1 MKPHTPSTIATTN
14 DQNLLV
20 RLQYEFSPAAQRGAE
35 LGNPVVE
42 LLVAVR
48 EAGSIAQA
56 ATALGCSYRHIWGA
70 LRRWET
76 TFGEP
81 LVSWTQ
87 GQPARLTPFGERLLW
102 AELRA
107 RKRMQ
112 PHIDALRADLTRM
125 VTEARDPQQQLLTVH
140 ASHDLALPRLREHAE
155 QHAAL
160 HLDMRFMGSIDSIRS
175 LNAGRCLVAGFHVP
189 ALCGAAP
196 VFAAALKRLL
206 HPGQHKLIG
215 CSRRTQGLMVRRE
228 DSVRVRGMSDLAQA
242 GLRFVNRQPGSG
254 TRLLMD
260 HLMQEH
266 GLQTALLPG
275 YESRV
280 EESHVALAATIAS
293 GAADVGPGVEAAAL
307 EFGLH
312 FVPLVEEDYFLACLK
327 PNLELPAV
335 LRLRELLADAA
346 WTTILQALPGYRP
359 AAAAGKVL
367 MMTNALPWWRY
378 GSAKASSAAQRK
390 VLTA

>member
-112 PHIDALRADLTRM
+112 PHIDC
-125 VTEARDPQQQLLTVH
+125 LLYT
-140 ASHDLALPRLREHAE
+140 S
-155 QHAAL
+155 
-160 HLDMRFMGSIDSIRS
+160 
-175 LNAGRCLVAGFHVP
+175 RCV
-189 ALCGAAP
+189 
-196 VFAAALKRLL
+196 
-206 HPGQHKLIG
+206 
-215 CSRRTQGLMVRRE
+215 
-228 DSVRVRGMSDLAQA
+228 
-242 GLRFVNRQPGSG
+242 
-254 TRLLMD
+254 
-260 HLMQEH
+260 
-266 GLQTALLPG
+266 
-275 YESRV
+275 
-280 EESHVALAATIAS
+280 
-293 GAADVGPGVEAAAL
+293 
-307 EFGLH
+307 
-312 FVPLVEEDYFLACLK
+312 
-327 PNLELPAV
+327 
-335 LRLRELLADAA
+335 
-346 WTTILQALPGYRP
+346 
-359 AAAAGKVL
+359 
-367 MMTNALPWWRY
+367 
-378 GSAKASSAAQRK
+378 
-390 VLTA
+390 